1 MNDVA
6 RDALALA
13 GLTGHPQAMGA
24 LHADEG
30 DCAIGVIHIAAHRGN
45 RFAALQCGLSYRC
58 AGAFAEMDDR
68 QLREVWVA
76 NDNKGWD
83 FLTIARK
90 FGNEHEGQEA

>member
-45 RFAALQCGLSYRC
+45 RFAALRCGLSYRC
-58 AGAFAEMDDR
+58 AGTFAEMDDR
-68 QLREVWVA
+68 QLKEVWLA
-76 NDNKGWD
+76 NDRKGWD
-83 FLTIARK
+83 FLTISRK
-90 FGNEHEGQEA
+90 CCLGQESQEA